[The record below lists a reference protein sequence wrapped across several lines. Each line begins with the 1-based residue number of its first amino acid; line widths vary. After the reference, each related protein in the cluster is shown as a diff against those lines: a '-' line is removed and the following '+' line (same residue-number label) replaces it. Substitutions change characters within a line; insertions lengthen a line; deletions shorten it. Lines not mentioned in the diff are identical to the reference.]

1 MNNPTATTSSRRGNT
16 GKILISLGAVGAA
29 AAVAGLGTFGSFAS
43 TTSGSQAVAAGT
55 VVIGLG
61 TSGGKIGVD
70 ASNIVPGDTIQR
82 AVTLANSGTSDLAA
96 VNLTT
101 TASPS
106 SLLDTDAV
114 NGLRLK
120 IDSCSLA
127 WTAVAPT
134 TAPTYTCGGT
144 ITTVLADKAVIGANT
159 LISTTAMSPLSTSFC
174 LRTMTISPCWIRGSI
189 LSPLTFSAKCS
200 PWEAMDLEISS

>member
-1 MNNPTATTSSRRGNT
+1 MNNPTPTTSSRRGNT

-43 TTSGSQAVAAGT
+43 TTSGSQAVGTGT

-61 TSGGKIGVD
+61 TTGGKVGVD
-70 ASNIVPGDTIQR
+70 ASNVVPGDTIQR
-82 AVTLANSGTSDLAA
+82 AVTLANTGTSNLAA

-120 IDSCSLA
+120 IDSCSVA

-159 LISTTAMSPLSTSFC
+159 LISTTAITHGVTDRLRVTLTLPTTAGDTFQGASSTINFAF
-174 LRTMTISPCWIRGSI
+174 TGSQRVAGS
-189 LSPLTFSAKCS
+189 L
-200 PWEAMDLEISS
+200 

>member
-1 MNNPTATTSSRRGNT
+1 MNNPTPTTSSRRGNT

-43 TTSGSQAVAAGT
+43 TTSGSQAVGTGT

-61 TSGGKIGVD
+61 TTGGKVGVD
-70 ASNIVPGDTIQR
+70 ASNVVPGDTIQR
-82 AVTLANSGTSDLAA
+82 AVTLANSGTSNLAA

-106 SLLDTDAV
+106 NLLTTDAT

-120 IDSCSLA
+120 IDSCSVA

-134 TAPTYTCGGT
+134 TAPTYTCSGT
-144 ITTVLADKAVIGANT
+144 VTTVLADQAVIGANT
-159 LISTTAMSPLSTSFC
+159 LISTTAVTHGVTDNLRVTLTLPTTADNTFQGLSSTVNFSF
-174 LRTMTISPCWIRGSI
+174 TGSQRVAGS
-189 LSPLTFSAKCS
+189 L
-200 PWEAMDLEISS
+200 

>member
-1 MNNPTATTSSRRGNT
+1 MCIRDS
-16 GKILISLGAVGAA
+16 
-29 AAVAGLGTFGSFAS
+29 
-43 TTSGSQAVAAGT
+43 
-55 VVIGLG
+55 
-61 TSGGKIGVD
+61 
-70 ASNIVPGDTIQR
+70 
-82 AVTLANSGTSDLAA
+82 
-96 VNLTT
+96 T

-120 IDSCSLA
+120 IDSCSVA

-159 LISTTAMSPLSTSFC
+159 LISTTAITHGVTDRLRVTLTLPTTAGDTFQGASSTINFAF
-174 LRTMTISPCWIRGSI
+174 TGSQRVAGS
-189 LSPLTFSAKCS
+189 L
-200 PWEAMDLEISS
+200 